1 MRCYHC
7 SHEIKDSAFAY
18 KGRQEC
24 KECHSIYQIH
34 FPSGVGFIPIVI
46 AFIPALYMVT
56 ILRYAFIVGLAVFVI
71 FYWAIDI
78 IMNNILIY
86 LGKYEIEEIEIECF
100 VRSSAERQRDE
111 CTERWLFRL

>member
-24 KECHSIYQIH
+24 KECHSVYQIH

-56 ILRYAFIVGLAVFVI
+56 I
-71 FYWAIDI
+71 
-78 IMNNILIY
+78 
-86 LGKYEIEEIEIECF
+86 
-100 VRSSAERQRDE
+100 
-111 CTERWLFRL
+111 

>member
-56 ILRYAFIVGLAVFVI
+56 IFKIC
-71 FYWAIDI
+71 
-78 IMNNILIY
+78 IY
-86 LGKYEIEEIEIECF
+86 CWTCDLCYLLLGH
-100 VRSSAERQRDE
+100 
-111 CTERWLFRL
+111 

>member
-18 KGRQEC
+18 KGRQGC

-56 ILRYAFIVGLAVFVI
+56 ILRYACIVGLAIFVI

-86 LGKYEIEEIEIECF
+86 LGKYEIEEIE
-100 VRSSAERQRDE
+100 
-111 CTERWLFRL
+111 

>member
-24 KECHSIYQIH
+24 KECHSI
-34 FPSGVGFIPIVI
+34 
-46 AFIPALYMVT
+46 
-56 ILRYAFIVGLAVFVI
+56 

-86 LGKYEIEEIEIECF
+86 LGKYEIEEIE
-100 VRSSAERQRDE
+100 
-111 CTERWLFRL
+111 